1 MSRILFAAVA
11 LVALGFALYVA
22 LDVAPVVAHATAHAF
37 GGF

>member
-1 MSRILFAAVA
+1 MTRVLFAAVA

-22 LDVAPVVAHATAHAF
+22 LDVAPVVAHATSNAL